1 MKTMKVFI
9 EKGKDEYSAY
19 LDDNSLDYSCIGTGL
34 TVDEAIADFRSA
46 YEEMKAFFKSK
57 GKPFE
62 EIETVFYYDIPS
74 FLREYAFA
82 FSLAA
87 EIERNLISQRTREAL
102 AAKKKAGVKLGRPKG
117 ISRERQRFTKEYAS
131 VMQKIESGETL
142 SSIARWLKIHPNTLS
157 RYLKEGFEP
166 NPEPNGLNSEPNH
179 KNIEPNE
186 PNL

>member
-1 MKTMKVFI
+1 MSDT
-9 EKGKDEYSAY
+9 
-19 LDDNSLDYSCIGTGL
+19 LNSKI
-34 TVDEAIADFRSA
+34 I
-46 YEEMKAFFKSK
+46 
-57 GKPFE
+57 
-62 EIETVFYYDIPS
+62 
-74 FLREYAFA
+74 AFA

-117 ISRERQRFTKEYAS
+117 MSRERQRYTQEYAS
-131 VMQKIESGETL
+131 VMQKIEAGETL

-166 NPEPNGLNSEPNH
+166 NPEPND
-179 KNIEPNE
+179 KNLEPNE

>member
-1 MKTMKVFI
+1 MMMVMTI
-9 EKGKDEYSAY
+9 LNSCSQKGISLYSIKDNFELSDT
-19 LDDNSLDYSCIGTGL
+19 LNSKI
-34 TVDEAIADFRSA
+34 I
-46 YEEMKAFFKSK
+46 
-57 GKPFE
+57 
-62 EIETVFYYDIPS
+62 
-74 FLREYAFA
+74 AFA

-166 NPEPNGLNSEPNH
+166 NPEPNH
-179 KNIEPNE
+179 KNLEPNE

>member
-82 FSLAA
+82 FSLAGL
-87 EIERNLISQRTREAL
+87 ERITGVNQKQLGHYISGYRKPSEKTIRKIEEGIHRFSEQL
-102 AAKKKAGVKLGRPKG
+102 AAV
-117 ISRERQRFTKEYAS
+117 RFS
-131 VMQKIESGETL
+131 
-142 SSIARWLKIHPNTLS
+142 
-157 RYLKEGFEP
+157 
-166 NPEPNGLNSEPNH
+166 
-179 KNIEPNE
+179 
-186 PNL
+186 